1 MVRKIIQQVSHF
13 INFSIKQPN
22 LPSRIKKLL
31 FLGGGGRGGAL
42 LVSLWT
48 CPGHQSPLKSL
59 LSLPEA
65 PQCWKS
71 GAAQLTFPTEI
82 VLSSHLT
89 LYLLDRLTPV
99 SKAPCSQ
106 RLRYA
111 LLGFNFAF
119 ISDYTLSINLTQFN
133 NFTSLHILGPGQCL
147 EQFPHIYKLPAC
159 NDLTP
164 LKVSFRNFL
173 LLTSMRSFL
182 P

>member
-1 MVRKIIQQVSHF
+1 M
-13 INFSIKQPN
+13 
-22 LPSRIKKLL
+22 
-31 FLGGGGRGGAL
+31 
-42 LVSLWT
+42 SLWT
-48 CPGHQSPLKSL
+48 CPGHQSPLKTL

-106 RLRYA
+106 RL
-111 LLGFNFAF
+111 GFNFAF

-133 NFTSLHILGPGQCL
+133 NSTSLHILGPG
-147 EQFPHIYKLPAC
+147 
-159 NDLTP
+159 
-164 LKVSFRNFL
+164 
-173 LLTSMRSFL
+173 
-182 P
+182 